1 MKVIKPVSIGRDQ
14 LVYSSVPEDDYPT
27 YSPTLDYQVGDRVVY
42 ESQVYECVQTPN
54 IGNEPW
60 AAPLYWSLAGPTNRW
75 AMFDSEVSTKT
86 LGSDA
91 LQVVVHPGVVNSL
104 ALLELAGLR
113 VKVIGRDGLD
123 GPVLYEADR
132 VLEGSLVTNWYEY
145 FFEPFSPLSE
155 VVLTDLPAYGSLH
168 LDVTIVA
175 PGAEAACG
183 AMVCGTAYF
192 VGDVEYGGSAGI
204 IDYSRKETSETGV
217 TTFRRRRFSRRMSQR
232 LWLDSA
238 RFAAVY
244 RLLSGLR
251 ATPCVW
257 IGTDAEGYGPLTIYG
272 FYRDFTIDI
281 AYPLVH
287 FCNLEIEG
295 LT

>member
-14 LVYSSVPEDDYPT
+14 LVSSSVPEDDYPT
-27 YSPTLDYQVGDRVVY
+27 YSPTTDYAVGDRVEY
-42 ESQVYECVQTPN
+42 QSKVYECVQAPNVGNTP
-54 IGNEPW
+54 GE
-60 AAPLYWSLAGPTNRW
+60 APLYWALSGPTNRW
-75 AMFDSEVSTKT
+75 AMFDSEVSTQT
-86 LGSDA
+86 RGESP
-91 LQVVVHPGVVNSL
+91 LQVVVRPGLVNSL
-104 ALLELAGLR
+104 ALLELVGTK
-113 VKVIGRDGLD
+113 VHVIGRDGLG
-123 GPVLYEADR
+123 GPVLYETER
-132 VLEGSLVTNWYEY
+132 TLEGSMVTNWYEY

-155 VVLTDLPAYGSLH
+155 LVLTDLPAYGSLH
-168 LDVTIVA
+168 LDVSIIA
-175 PGAEAACG
+175 PGAEVACG

-192 VGDVEYGGSAGI
+192 IGDAEYGGSAGI

-257 IGTDAEGYGPLTIYG
+257 IGADAEGYGPLTIYG
-272 FYRDFTIDI
+272 FYRDFSIDI
-281 AYPLVH
+281 AYPMVK

>member
-14 LVYSSVPEDDYPT
+14 LVSSSVPEDDYPT
-27 YSPTLDYQVGDRVVY
+27 FSPTTDYAVGDRVAY
-42 ESQVYECVQTPN
+42 QSRVYECVQAPNVGNTP
-54 IGNEPW
+54 GE
-60 AAPLYWSLAGPTNRW
+60 APLYWALSGPTNRW
-75 AMFDSEVSTKT
+75 AMFDSEVSTQT
-86 LGSDA
+86 RGESPL
-91 LQVVVHPGVVNSL
+91 LVVVRPGLVNSL
-104 ALLELAGLR
+104 ALLELVGTK
-113 VKVIGRDGLD
+113 VHVIGRDGLG
-123 GPVLYEADR
+123 GPVLYETER
-132 VLEGSLVTNWYEY
+132 TLEGSMVMNWYEY

-155 VVLTDLPAYGSLH
+155 LVLTDLPAYGSLH
-168 LDVTIVA
+168 LDVSIIA
-175 PGAEAACG
+175 PGAEVACG

-192 VGDVEYGGSAGI
+192 IGDAEYGGSAGI

-232 LWLDSA
+232 LWLESA

-257 IGTDAEGYGPLTIYG
+257 IGADAEGYGPLTIYG
-272 FYRDFTIDI
+272 FYRDFNIDI
-281 AYPLVH
+281 AYPMVK

>member
-14 LVYSSVPEDDYPT
+14 LISSSVAEDDYPA
-27 YSPTLDYQVGDRVVY
+27 YVPTTDYAVGARVVY
-42 ESQVYECVQTPN
+42 QAQVFECVQTPN
-54 IGNEPW
+54 VGNTPG
-60 AAPLYWSLAGPTNRW
+60 AAPLYWTLAGPTNRW
-75 AMFDSEVSTKT
+75 AMFDSEVSTQT
-86 LGSDA
+86 VGDSP
-91 LQVVVHPGVVNSL
+91 LQVVVRPGLVNSL
-104 ALLELAGLR
+104 ALLELVGTR
-113 VKVIGRDGLD
+113 VTVVGRDGPG
-123 GPVLYEADR
+123 GPVLYETERA
-132 VLEGSLVTNWYEY
+132 LEGSIVTNWYEY

-155 VVLTDLPAYGSLH
+155 LVLTDLPAYGSLH
-168 LDVTIVA
+168 LDVSIFA

-183 AMVCGTAYF
+183 AMICGTAYF
-192 VGDVEYGGSAGI
+192 IGDAEYGGSVGI
-204 IDYSRKETSETGV
+204 VDYSRKDTSETGV
-217 TTFRRRRFSRRMSQR
+217 TTFRRRRFSRRMSTR
-232 LWLDSA
+232 LWLETA

-272 FYRDFTIDI
+272 FYKDFSIDV
-281 AYPLVH
+281 AYEMVN